1 MNNALP
7 DPGGRILIIDD
18 DTCFLE
24 LAEKMLAGHYEV
36 SLAKSGK
43 QALEYLDRGFSPVSS
58 AGDAGRGSP
67 PVSSAEDAGRG
78 SPPDL
83 IFLDVDMPD
92 MNGYETLK
100 KIKALDGMEAVPVVF
115 LTGMTETEAELQ
127 GLELG
132 AVDYIT
138 KPFVKDILLKRLEIH
153 LKQGKELRRV
163 YGERRK
169 KKKPELM
176 TPLTPWEKKIALLAQ
191 KRLTGG
197 EIAEKMG
204 TTGGTIRTALNSIY
218 LKLEI
223 HSKREL
229 VDLDLETE

>member
-1 MNNALP
+1 MSALP
-7 DPGGRILIIDD
+7 DVTGRILIIDD
-18 DTCFLE
+18 DTDFLE
-24 LAEKMLAGHYEV
+24 LTEKMLAGQYEV

-43 QALEYLDRGFSPVSS
+43 QALEYLDRGSSPVSS
-58 AGDAGRGSP
+58 AG
-67 PVSSAEDAGRG
+67 DAGRG

-83 IFLDVDMPD
+83 IFLDVDMPG

-138 KPFVKDILLKRLEIH
+138 KPFVKEILLKRLELH
-153 LKQGKELRRV
+153 LKQGRELKSLYR
-163 YGERRK
+163 ERRK
-169 KKKPELM
+169 KKKPHSIP
-176 TPLTPWEKKIALLAQ
+176 PLTPWEWQIALLAQ

-197 EIAEKMG
+197 EIAERLK
-204 TTGGTIRTALNSIY
+204 TTEGTIRTALNAIY
-218 LKLEI
+218 SKLDI

-229 VDLDLETE
+229 ADFDLELNR

>member
-1 MNNALP
+1 MNNLP
-7 DPGGRILIIDD
+7 GVRGHILIIDD
-18 DTCFLE
+18 DTDFLE

-43 QALEYLDRGFSPVSS
+43 QALEYLDRGSS
-58 AGDAGRGSP
+58 
-67 PVSSAEDAGRG
+67 
-78 SPPDL
+78 PDL
-83 IFLDVDMPD
+83 IFLDVDMPG

-115 LTGMTETEAELQ
+115 LTGMAETEAELR

-153 LKQGKELRRV
+153 LKQGKELRAV

-169 KKKPELM
+169 KKKPEPM
-176 TPLTPWEKKIALLAQ
+176 TPLTPWEKKIAFFAQ
-191 KRLTGG
+191 KRLTSG
-197 EIAEKMG
+197 EIAEKLE
-204 TTGGTIRTALNSIY
+204 TTEGTIRTALNVIY
-218 LKLEI
+218 IKLDI

-229 VDLDLETE
+229 ADFDLET

>member
-1 MNNALP
+1 MGAAMDNALP
-7 DPGGRILIIDD
+7 GVTGHILIIDD
-18 DTCFLE
+18 DTDFLE
-24 LAEKMLAGHYEV
+24 LTEKMLAGHYEV
-36 SLAKSGK
+36 SLAKSGT
-43 QALEYLDRGFSPVSS
+43 QALEYLGRGFS
-58 AGDAGRGSP
+58 
-67 PVSSAEDAGRG
+67 
-78 SPPDL
+78 PDL
-83 IFLDVDMPD
+83 IFLDVDMPG

-100 KIKALDGMEAVPVVF
+100 KIKTLDRMEAVPVVF
-115 LTGMTETEAELQ
+115 LTGMTETESELK

-169 KKKPELM
+169 KKKPEPM

-197 EIAEKMG
+197 EIAEKLG
-204 TTGGTIRTALNSIY
+204 TTDGTIRTALNVIY
-218 LKLEI
+218 LKLDI

>member
-7 DPGGRILIIDD
+7 GVTGRILIVDD
-18 DTCFLE
+18 DTDFLE

-43 QALEYLDRGFSPVSS
+43 QALEYL
-58 AGDAGRGSP
+58 GRGSL
-67 PVSSAEDAGRG
+67 
-78 SPPDL
+78 PDL
-83 IFLDVDMPD
+83 IFLDVDMPG

-100 KIKALDGMEAVPVVF
+100 KIKALDGMEAMPVVF
-115 LTGMTETEAELQ
+115 LTGMAETAAELR

-153 LKQGKELRRV
+153 LRQGKELRAV

-169 KKKPELM
+169 KKKPESM

-191 KRLTGG
+191 KRLTSG
-197 EIAEKMG
+197 EIAENLK
-204 TTGGTIRTALNSIY
+204 TTEGTIRTALNTIY
-218 LKLEI
+218 IKLDI
-223 HSKREL
+223 HSKRKL
-229 VDLDLETE
+229 ADFDLEKD

>member
-1 MNNALP
+1 MNNAS
-7 DPGGRILIIDD
+7 PGVRERILVIDD
-18 DTCFLE
+18 DTDFLE
-24 LAEKMLAGHYEV
+24 LTEKMLAGYYEV

-43 QALEYLDRGFSPVSS
+43 QALEYLDRGFSP
-58 AGDAGRGSP
+58 
-67 PVSSAEDAGRG
+67 
-78 SPPDL
+78 DL
-83 IFLDVDMPD
+83 VFLDVDMPE

-115 LTGMTETEAELQ
+115 LTGMTETEAELR

-153 LKQGKELRRV
+153 LKQGKELRTV

-169 KKKPELM
+169 KKKPEPM
-176 TPLTPWEKKIALLAQ
+176 TPLTPWEKKIAFFAQ

-197 EIAEKMG
+197 EIAEKLA
-204 TTGGTIRTALNSIY
+204 TTEGTIRTALNAIY
-218 LKLEI
+218 SKLDI

-229 VDLDLETE
+229 ADFDLEH

>member
-1 MNNALP
+1 MTGDDKKRAAYIDDMNNVPGA
-7 DPGGRILIIDD
+7 GGRILIIDD
-18 DTCFLE
+18 DTDFLE

-43 QALEYLDRGFSPVSS
+43 QALEYLDRGFSP
-58 AGDAGRGSP
+58 
-67 PVSSAEDAGRG
+67 
-78 SPPDL
+78 DL
-83 IFLDVDMPD
+83 VFLDVDMPG

-115 LTGMTETEAELQ
+115 LTGMAETDAELR

-153 LKQGKELRRV
+153 VRQGKELRAV
-163 YGERRK
+163 YGEQRK
-169 KKKPELM
+169 RKKPEPM
-176 TPLTPWEKKIALLAQ
+176 SPLTPWEKKIALLAQ

-204 TTGGTIRTALNSIY
+204 TTAGTIRTALNIIY
-218 LKLEI
+218 LKLGI
-223 HSKREL
+223 HSKRDL
-229 VDLDLETE
+229 VDLDLEA